1 MEQEKFKKF
10 VGSWEFEMQSDNVEE
25 VLAAQGSAGI
35 YEPLGPYWSHDR
47 LIQVLND

>member
-25 VLAAQGSAGI
+25 VLAAQGNDQGSTNGLVRI
-35 YEPLGPYWSHDR
+35 GPMTG
-47 LIQVLND
+47 